1 LKKGEINIDP
11 FSNNRKGLN
20 MLEYDII
27 FRMFTAVFLGILIG
41 VERQW
46 HNCIAGLR
54 TNILVSIGACLFV
67 LLEASSINDF
77 EPKRIAAQ
85 IVSGIGFLGAG
96 VILREGLSVRG
107 LDTAATLW
115 CSSAIGTLSGYG
127 YIQVAIA
134 GAIIVVAINSLLRP
148 LAKWIDN
155 QHKHQKDHKQVYP
168 TKISL

>member
-1 LKKGEINIDP
+1 
-11 FSNNRKGLN
+11 

-115 CSSAIGTLSGYG
+115 CSATIGTLSGYG

-134 GAIIVVAINSLLRP
+134 GTIIVVAISIKPKLGT
-148 LAKWIDN
+148 LAFLVI
-155 QHKHQKDHKQVYP
+155 V
-168 TKISL
+168 